1 MLHIVQITYNKP
13 FEGVVAKPGAIT
25 LFFGAVSVAIG
36 LALWLEYSNN
46 NGWNL
51 PLEHFSTTCSH
62 LGPI

>member
-1 MLHIVQITYNKP
+1 MYNKP

-51 PLEHFSTTCSH
+51 PLEHFTYFH
-62 LGPI
+62 FEF